1 MLSLKIPKDVDLL
14 INENSIQIKGPLGLI
29 KKKKQ
34 QQIQMV
40 FDKNKSILYLLN
52 NNKENHF
59 YLSLINKLIWGV
71 WKGYSIKL
79 SINGVGY
86 KATIENNHLI
96 LKIGYSHN
104 VIYSIPTDIQI
115 KIYTQKGLTLL
126 ISSNNLQR
134 VTQIASEIK
143 SLKPVEP
150 YKGKG
155 IKYFNEII
163 KLKEG
168 KKTNV

>member
-59 YLSLINKLIWGV
+59 YLSLINKLI
-71 WKGYSIKL
+71 
-79 SINGVGY
+79 
-86 KATIENNHLI
+86 
-96 LKIGYSHN
+96 
-104 VIYSIPTDIQI
+104 
-115 KIYTQKGLTLL
+115 
-126 ISSNNLQR
+126 
-134 VTQIASEIK
+134 
-143 SLKPVEP
+143 
-150 YKGKG
+150 
-155 IKYFNEII
+155 
-163 KLKEG
+163 
-168 KKTNV
+168 